1 MSKHV
6 QAGARDSNIPAVAI
20 VGRSAAGAR
29 VVDVATLSAWGPA
42 AIALIATGLV
52 WAITLAN
59 RVTTRGGGTNHHSR
73 VDRSRTP

>member
-52 WAITLAN
+52 
-59 RVTTRGGGTNHHSR
+59 
-73 VDRSRTP
+73 